1 MAANAQE
8 FSPKSYLSHPAA
20 NTVVAALST
29 SLPMPQKRR
38 LLLPLLPLLP
48 LLASCED
55 ATADLYPTLPPV
67 HLPAASQVGANTF
80 GCRVNG
86 QPWEASNS
94 RTLDGRVLTPTAHY
108 QHGELRLDAFRRLQV
123 EGPVTSVSLRAAH
136 VSGSGVYE
144 LGGPATAAGRTAA
157 LATGNRQLTY
167 AAGTGTLTITRLDTT
182 GAHPVVAGR
191 FELRTSLTPESARAA
206 GFPAAV
212 RVTEGRFD
220 IELSH

>member
-1 MAANAQE
+1 M
-8 FSPKSYLSHPAA
+8 SK
-20 NTVVAALST
+20 
-29 SLPMPQKRR
+29 R
-38 LLLPLLPLLP
+38 LLLLLPLLP

-67 HLPAASQVGANTF
+67 RLPAASQVGANTF

-86 QPWEASNS
+86 QPWEASNT
-94 RTLDGRVLTPTAHY
+94 RTLEGRVLTPTARY

-123 EGPVTSVSLRAAH
+123 EGPITSVSLRVAH
-136 VSGSGVYE
+136 ISGPGTYE
-144 LGGPATAAGRTAA
+144 LGGPDQDAARTAA
-157 LATGNRQLTY
+157 LATGNRGLAY
-167 AAGTGTLTITRLDTT
+167 APGTGTLTITRLDTA

-191 FELRTSLTPESARAA
+191 FELLTSLTPESARAT

-220 IELSH
+220 IELSR

>member
-1 MAANAQE
+1 M
-8 FSPKSYLSHPAA
+8 PKRL
-20 NTVVAALST
+20 L
-29 SLPMPQKRR
+29 
-38 LLLPLLPLLP
+38 LLLPLLG

-67 HLPAASQVGANTF
+67 HLPAASQLGANTF
-80 GCRVNG
+80 GCLVNG

-123 EGPVTSVSLRAAH
+123 EGPITSVALRAAH
-136 VSGSGVYE
+136 VSGPGVYD
-144 LGGPATAAGRTAA
+144 LGGPAEIAGRTAA
-157 LATGNRQLTY
+157 LATSNRQLAY
-167 AAGTGTLTITRLDTT
+167 ALGTGTLTITRLDTA

-191 FELRTSLTPESARAA
+191 FELRTSLTPESAWPA
-206 GFPAAV
+206 GFPANV

-220 IELSH
+220 IELSR